1 MIRMLIAVVAANAA
15 APCLFVLALLVN
27 LAADDTD
34 SPGSLGALLDVSFAA
49 LFLSFDAVFSTAFP
63 ASLLFALTGRYFRW
77 RSSWIYLAGG
87 AVIDLSGGRSGHRAR
102 FHLLALGLHSPCSA
116 PPNLLLDHSDQ
127 LRLRL
132 AILAGSSRVL
142 D

>member
-87 AVIDLSGGRSGHRAR
+87 AVIGLGFISWHWGFTLHVLRRPIFYWIIAISFACAWLYWLVARESLTEAATRKRS
-102 FHLLALGLHSPCSA
+102 
-116 PPNLLLDHSDQ
+116 
-127 LRLRL
+127 
-132 AILAGSSRVL
+132 
-142 D
+142 